1 MNQQND
7 IVAQLKNKAAQLG
20 FGMLGVIPAKPAQ
33 RLGAYLNW
41 VDKEMYGKMGYL
53 ARPDRIIR
61 RQDPNVILP
70 NVESI
75 ICVGLDYFTL
85 RLPKKVAEDPLR
97 GRISNYAWG
106 VDYHDVMTP
115 RLEEL
120 AGWLKT
126 VVQSGE
132 EDVGHRVYVDTGAI
146 LERDHAESAGL
157 GFTGK
162 NTMLIR
168 PGFGSWF
175 FLGEILITAKLPPT
189 YFLPKAEMPSCGSC
203 TRCLDVCPT
212 DAFIEPY
219 VLDAR
224 RCISYLSIELKGE
237 IPAEFRPQMGN
248 WIYGCDICQEVCPF
262 NRFEQET
269 VEHAFR
275 PGYETYA
282 APYLETLLQLDPEQ
296 FAKTYANSPIKRIKH
311 ERLLRNVAI
320 AAGNSGRPE
329 LLPSLARL
337 LNSDNEL
344 VRSHAE
350 WAVQQLDPNYKP
362 TS

>member
-1 MNQQND
+1 
-7 IVAQLKNKAAQLG
+7 
-20 FGMLGVIPAKPAQ
+20 
-33 RLGAYLNW
+33 
-41 VDKEMYGKMGYL
+41 
-53 ARPDRIIR
+53 
-61 RQDPNVILP
+61 
-70 NVESI
+70 
-75 ICVGLDYFTL
+75 
-85 RLPKKVAEDPLR
+85 
-97 GRISNYAWG
+97 
-106 VDYHDVMTP
+106 
-115 RLEEL
+115 
-120 AGWLKT
+120 
-126 VVQSGE
+126 
-132 EDVGHRVYVDTGAI
+132 
-146 LERDHAESAGL
+146 
-157 GFTGK
+157 
-162 NTMLIR
+162 
-168 PGFGSWF
+168 
-175 FLGEILITAKLPPT
+175 
-189 YFLPKAEMPSCGSC
+189 MPSCGSC
-203 TRCLDVCPT
+203 TRCLDACPT

-296 FAKTYANSPIKRIKH
+296 FAETYANSPIKRIKH

-350 WAVQQLDPNYKP
+350 WAVQQLDPNYKA